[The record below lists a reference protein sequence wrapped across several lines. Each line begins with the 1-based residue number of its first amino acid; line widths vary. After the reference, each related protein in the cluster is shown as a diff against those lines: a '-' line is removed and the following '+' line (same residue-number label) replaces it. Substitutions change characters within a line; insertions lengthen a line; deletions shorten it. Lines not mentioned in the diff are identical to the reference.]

1 MEGASLVRGPE
12 DVLEL
17 LYPPQAS
24 ERGPGLTPARQGADR
39 PRGLRAELRSILEL
53 VGSGHDTPDK
63 LTRAGIDPADTLLGL
78 SELELRGLLGRGD
91 GGRYLL
97 RHPSSVDG

>member
-1 MEGASLVRGPE
+1 
-12 DVLEL
+12 
-17 LYPPQAS
+17 
-24 ERGPGLTPARQGADR
+24 
-39 PRGLRAELRSILEL
+39 

-78 SELELRGLLGRGD
+78 SELELWGLLGRGD

-97 RHPSSVDG
+97 RHPSSADG